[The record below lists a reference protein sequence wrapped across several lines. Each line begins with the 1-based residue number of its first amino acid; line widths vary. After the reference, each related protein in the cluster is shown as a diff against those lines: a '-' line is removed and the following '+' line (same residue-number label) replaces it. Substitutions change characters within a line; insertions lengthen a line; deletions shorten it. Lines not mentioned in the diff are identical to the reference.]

1 MRSIRPRQDLK
12 IVLMIS
18 EHGRR
23 NRRLRPLRRS
33 TTSLHAEDFPDENRD
48 EITNVNVTAGLQFSR
63 ELAEYWFRMS
73 LKGYPGHM
81 TQPREQIVFIASMTS
96 FSGSVEILAY
106 TASKGAIAQLRKA
119 LKNERMA
126 RVST

>member
-1 MRSIRPRQDLK
+1 
-12 IVLMIS
+12 
-18 EHGRR
+18 
-23 NRRLRPLRRS
+23 
-33 TTSLHAEDFPDENRD
+33 
-48 EITNVNVTAGLQFSR
+48 
-63 ELAEYWFRMS
+63 
-73 LKGYPGHM
+73 M